1 MLIVKVMNSV
11 PRNKTNQNL
20 KAEKEPECSKRKFTT
35 IQLRFHRRSIQDVK
49 LLESSTSS
57 YLVVE
62 SSSGYHHVSHSVYEQ
77 LLRTNKL
84 AE

>member
-1 MLIVKVMNSV
+1 MFQEKVYHDSV
-11 PRNKTNQNL
+11 
-20 KAEKEPECSKRKFTT
+20 AFSS
-35 IQLRFHRRSIQDVK
+35 SIQDVK

-62 SSSGYHHVSHSVYEQ
+62 SSSGYHHFSHSVYEQ

-84 AE
+84 AK